1 MRKKPADTPSSISII
16 SESLSTEKKISVR
29 APILSRIGK
38 AAAAGVERGIQV
50 DRSCSGCRPSDS
62 RPFFCAVDSRDYGD
76 LDLGV

>member
-1 MRKKPADTPSSISII
+1 MRKKPRGYSIEHINNLRKSIDR
-16 SESLSTEKKISVR
+16 EEDFR
-29 APILSRIGK
+29 PAPILSRIGK

-76 LDLGV
+76 LDL